1 MPPRP
6 LRFLYLLH
14 SKTSKSE
21 TYSLFCRKIY
31 CMALQVLLI
40 VISVA
45 FSAVMIGVAWVIN
58 HKTQP
63 KALWI
68 LFFTEM
74 WERFSFYGMRAL
86 LIVYTTS
93 VLMFP
98 DAEANMQYG
107 AYNALVYSMPL
118 LGGWIADR
126 YLGFRKSIVLGGIL
140 MALGHLVLAIPSL
153 TTFFLGLGFIISG
166 NGFFKPNISSFL
178 GKFYA
183 DNDPHKDGG
192 YSIFYMGINVG
203 ALMGSAICG
212 YLGQTIS
219 WHLGFGVAGIFMMV
233 GLIVFLAFRHIL
245 GDKGY
250 SPVPEHLEA
259 KTAGIKN
266 EWLWY
271 ALGFAIVPVA
281 LMLVKHHQLTHYIM
295 MPLAVATP
303 AYIFFIGLK
312 YEKVVR
318 ERLWAATLLIIFSV
332 VFWGFYEQSGGAL
345 NLMALRNVD
354 MVVSGTLLPSTAV
367 NNSVNPF
374 YIILLTPFFALMW
387 DFMAKYKIEPSTSAK
402 FGIAFVLLG
411 FGYWVFVKGGD
422 SGALTGLMP
431 LWFFLLG
438 YFLITSGEL
447 FLSPIGLSMVS
458 KLSPAHMVGFMMGV
472 WFLASAF
479 GHDLGGWI
487 GAQMAIPES
496 NPDGSPFTAVQSL
509 PIYME
514 GCWQIAKISLIGG
527 GLILLVSP
535 LIGKLMHGAK

>member
-1 MPPRP
+1 
-6 LRFLYLLH
+6 
-14 SKTSKSE
+14 
-21 TYSLFCRKIY
+21 
-31 CMALQVLLI
+31 MALQVLII
-40 VISVA
+40 VLGAA
-45 FSAVMIGVAWVIN
+45 FSAIMIGVTWFIN
-58 HKTQP
+58 HHKHP
-63 KALWI
+63 RALWV

-107 AYNALVYSMPL
+107 AYNALVYAMPL
-118 LGGWIADR
+118 LGGWVADR

-140 MALGHLVLAIPSL
+140 MALGHLVLAIPSV

-183 DNDPHKDGG
+183 DDDPHKDGG
-192 YSIFYMGINVG
+192 YSIFYMGINAG
-203 ALMGSAICG
+203 AFLGSALCG
-212 YLGQTIS
+212 YLGQSIS
-219 WHLGFGVAGIFMMV
+219 WHLGFGVAGVFMLV
-233 GLIVFLAFRHIL
+233 GLTVFIVFRHVL
-245 GDKGY
+245 EDKGH

-259 KTAGIKN
+259 KTAGVKN

-271 ALGFAIVPVA
+271 ALAFAIVPLA
-281 LMLVKHHQLTHYIM
+281 MTLVRFHQLTHYSMILLGIAI
-295 MPLAVATP
+295 PGYLV
-303 AYIFFIGLK
+303 YIGMQ
-312 YEKVVR
+312 YEKEVR
-318 ERLWAATLLIIFSV
+318 EKLWAATLLIIFSV

-354 MVVSGTLLPSTAV
+354 MTVAGTLLPSTMV
-367 NNSVNPF
+367 NNSINPF
-374 YIILLTPFFALMW
+374 YIILLTPFFAMMW
-387 DFMAKYKIEPSTSAK
+387 DFLDKHKIEPSTPVK
-402 FGIAFVLLG
+402 FAIAFVLLG

-422 SGALTGLMP
+422 DGALTGLMP
-431 LWFFLLG
+431 LWYFLLG

-496 NPDGSPFTAVQSL
+496 NPDGTDFTAAQSL

-514 GCWQIAKISLIGG
+514 GCWQIAKISIVGG

-535 LIGKLMHGAK
+535 LIRKMMHGAK